1 MPTCRQFLTLK
12 GGREEKREKSRVRKG
27 GCDRERKGR
36 RKGGGREKGREG
48 VREGRRRER
57 DYVIHVL
64 LLAKNM
70 N

>member
-1 MPTCRQFLTLK
+1 M
-12 GGREEKREKSRVRKG
+12 RKG

-57 DYVIHVL
+57 DNVIHVL

-70 N
+70 K

>member
-1 MPTCRQFLTLK
+1 M
-12 GGREEKREKSRVRKG
+12 RKG

-70 N
+70 K